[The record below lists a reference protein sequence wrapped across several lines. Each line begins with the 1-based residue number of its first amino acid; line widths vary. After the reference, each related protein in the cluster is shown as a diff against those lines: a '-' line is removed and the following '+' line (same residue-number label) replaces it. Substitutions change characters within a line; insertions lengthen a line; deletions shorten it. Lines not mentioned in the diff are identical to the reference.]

1 MVMRFFCFKSLHLQC
16 TAKIAYV
23 ATFAQV
29 MEQGKS
35 AERIARNSFAELF
48 ETKGQ
53 LVASPVHVRVGTMTF
68 TLRAGNTTF
77 LKNRP

>member
-1 MVMRFFCFKSLHLQC
+1 MQ
-16 TAKIAYV
+16 
-23 ATFAQV
+23 
-29 MEQGKS
+29 QGKS

-53 LVASPVHVRVGTMTF
+53 LVASPVHLRVGTMTF

-77 LKNRP
+77 LTITSKKMLVQLQLKVIAYRVFSLGPVGLR

>member
-1 MVMRFFCFKSLHLQC
+1 MHGKNHICSHLR
-16 TAKIAYV
+16 TGDAR
-23 ATFAQV
+23 
-29 MEQGKS
+29 GKS

-77 LKNRP
+77 LKNRL